1 MDGTLNEQLAQMAEI
16 ERALRLACSQSQAND
31 ITKARFQHRDVST
44 LELRSAFV
52 RIDVNGDGDISRD
65 EILTAVRSD
74 SSLGELLGLPNSS
87 GDAQVRT

>member
-31 ITKARFQHRDVST
+31 ITKARSEHRDVST